1 MHRKLAAV
9 TIDAQFNE
17 RRPCTAAAA
26 ASSSSARVV
35 GSGLSGES
43 PEADTFMEIVPSA
56 AVCNIIRLIYK

>member
-56 AVCNIIRLIYK
+56 AV